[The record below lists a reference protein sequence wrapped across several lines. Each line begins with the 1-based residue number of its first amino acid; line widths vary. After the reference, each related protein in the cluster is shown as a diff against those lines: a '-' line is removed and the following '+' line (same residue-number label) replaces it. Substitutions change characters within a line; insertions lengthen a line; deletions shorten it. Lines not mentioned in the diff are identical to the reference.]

1 MITSLDML
9 GIILTMLNLCQLL
22 KYSKYLNLLRS
33 NLALSN
39 RRENTSN
46 NSEEDSLQ
54 KLKVK
59 LQKFITKTSLK
70 FARGVKSV
78 KAKYRFVL
86 HGNRDL

>member
-1 MITSLDML
+1 ML

-70 FARGVKSV
+70 IARGVKSV